1 MCIGSKKIP
10 GRGTRDK
17 IANIHWIIEKARK
30 FQKKYLFLLLECTV
44 LTVNPNGN
52 YGLGVMVMC
61 LHRLI
66 DYSKCTP
73 LVRGVD
79 NGAGGSAGKESTCN
93 VGDLGLIPGLG
104 RSRGEGNGYPLQ

>member
-1 MCIGSKKIP
+1 MIMHLCK
-10 GRGTRDK
+10 
-17 IANIHWIIEKARK
+17 H
-30 FQKKYLFLLLECTV
+30 LECTV

-93 VGDLGLIPGLG
+93 VGDLSLIPGLG
-104 RSRGEGNGYPLQ
+104 RSRGEGNGYPLQYSGLENSVDCIVHGFTKSRT